1 MQLSFVF
8 YSSANQL
15 QSKYL
20 KRDIAFLVD
29 GSDNTRRV
37 FQALRTFLY
46 NIIANLNIGVNEN
59 RIAIIQYS
67 NVAVANFHLN
77 SFQRK
82 EDVLNAVKGLTH
94 KGGRP
99 LNTGSA
105 LRYVNN
111 NIFAATSGSR
121 KHEGVPQILI
131 LLSGG
136 KSKDIIDEPIT
147 ALEEAG
153 VSIIGIGTQNTDVQD
168 LQRISDEITSF
179 LVDDYNN
186 LPNIKEKVVA
196 AVKKDSSKGTIKKNL
211 AIGKSCQVI
220 CNVRK

>member
-1 MQLSFVF
+1 MELSFVF
-8 YSSANQL
+8 CSSANQF
-15 QSKYL
+15 KDL

-29 GSDNTRRV
+29 GSDNTRRG
-37 FQALRTFLY
+37 FQAIRDFLY
-46 NIIANLNIGVNEN
+46 NIIADLTIGVNEN

-77 SFQRK
+77 SFLRK

-105 LRYVNN
+105 LWYVNN

-136 KSKDIIDEPIT
+136 KSKDSIGEPVT
-147 ALEEAG
+147 ALKHAG
-153 VSIIGIGTQNTDVQD
+153 VSIIGIGTQNSDAQEFK
-168 LQRISDEITSF
+168 RISSEITSF
-179 LVDDYNN
+179 FVNDYNH
-186 LPNIKEKVVA
+186 LPNIKEEVVA
-196 AVKKDSSKGTIKKNL
+196 AVKKDLSKGKTKTESLIGESCPCHIK
-211 AIGKSCQVI
+211 CE
-220 CNVRK
+220 